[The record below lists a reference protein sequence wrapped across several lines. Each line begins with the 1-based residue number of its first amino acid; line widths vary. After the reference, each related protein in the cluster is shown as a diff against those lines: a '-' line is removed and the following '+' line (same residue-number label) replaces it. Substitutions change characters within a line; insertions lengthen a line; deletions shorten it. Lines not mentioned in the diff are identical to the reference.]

1 MFCLIGSLQLL
12 MIRIDNIYLL
22 AIAGKRYKWQTLTIM
37 SFSTFVILD
46 SEIGWKTLK
55 VFAIKD
61 FQIIGLVRGFVI
73 K

>member
-12 MIRIDNIYLL
+12 MIKIDNIYLL
-22 AIAGKRYKWQTLTIM
+22 AIAGKRYNWQTLTIM

-46 SEIGWKTLK
+46 SEIGWKTLE
-55 VFAIKD
+55 VFAIKN
-61 FQIIGLVRGFVI
+61 FQIIGVVRGFVI

>member
-12 MIRIDNIYLL
+12 MIKIDNIYLL
-22 AIAGKRYKWQTLTIM
+22 AIAGKRYNWQTLTIM

-46 SEIGWKTLK
+46 SEIEWKTLE
-55 VFAIKD
+55 AIKN
-61 FQIIGLVRGFVI
+61 FQIIGVVRGFVI